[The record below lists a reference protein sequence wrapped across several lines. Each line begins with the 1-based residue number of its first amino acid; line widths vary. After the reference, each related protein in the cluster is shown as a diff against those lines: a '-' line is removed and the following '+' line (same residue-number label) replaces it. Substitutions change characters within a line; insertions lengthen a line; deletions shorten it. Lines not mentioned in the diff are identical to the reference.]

1 MAKPLD
7 IKTDKLMQD
16 ILRFLR
22 EPERG
27 RVTTA
32 YIVSRFYRSPAAD
45 SNHPKYRAV
54 LTRLNWLYREGYIDA
69 AQPNRYTP
77 TRWFKK

>member
-1 MAKPLD
+1 MKPLD

-16 ILRFLR
+16 ILRFIR
-22 EPERG
+22 EASG
-27 RVTTA
+27 RVVAT
-32 YIVSRFYRSPAAD
+32 YIVSCLFNSPAAD

-54 LTRLNWLYREGYIDA
+54 LTRLQWLYREGYIDA
-69 AQPNRYTP
+69 VQPNRYTP